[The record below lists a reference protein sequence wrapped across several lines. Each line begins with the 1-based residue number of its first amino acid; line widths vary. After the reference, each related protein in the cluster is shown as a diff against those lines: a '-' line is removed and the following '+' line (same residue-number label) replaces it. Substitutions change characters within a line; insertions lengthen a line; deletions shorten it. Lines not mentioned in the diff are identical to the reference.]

1 MKEDFELMKRT
12 MKSLFA
18 MLLCAAL
25 LTTSV
30 GSALASEVLPS
41 GLVDADLASV
51 VDAYVDAH
59 SETTAAV
66 SVAMFRGQD
75 VLLKQVYGYADIA
88 AGMEADA
95 DTVYEW
101 GSATKLL
108 VWVSVMQLVEQGKLD
123 LNTDI
128 TAYLPDGFLTKL
140 CYDTPLTMMNLMH
153 HNAGWEDVIIGLFV
167 EPNSTVSSLEQT
179 LQSTEPNQIFEPGTI
194 VAYSNWGVALAGY
207 IVERVSGEPFTSYV
221 HQHIF
226 EPLDMKHTALS
237 PMLDDNPW
245 VRQRRPLTQGYA
257 GLQPTANQF
266 TIPLYPAGMATGTLD
281 DFLRFAQA
289 FLPEEGEMSPLFAK
303 PGTLDALLTP
313 SLLYANGDPRNS
325 HGLWVADF
333 GVPVMGHGGNTA
345 AFSAMLLLDKDS
357 RTGFVVMTN
366 QAQEK
371 VYNYGLP
378 ELVFGKY
385 ALARSEEPLPDAREL
400 RGLYRSG
407 RTVLNGQAKLYDLI
421 QMLPLFG
428 GDENRIQGSLH
439 AASMSFSKAQPNLFL
454 TDDVAALGMP
464 MPAVRINQTADDG
477 VQVEVMTFDYMRI
490 PTSVG
495 IVYAAVLLL
504 LILALGYC
512 IVALFG
518 GAVRRAVLRIRG
530 RRGETT
536 PLRKAHLAICA
547 LGIAQGVNILWM
559 TINMVIFA
567 SKFTIGLH
575 IAFTWL
581 YIIVAV
587 VYLVLLVLKTRTL
600 ECGRKEKALY
610 MWSGVAALLMIA
622 NIVVWQLFKF

>member
-1 MKEDFELMKRT
+1 MMKRT
-12 MKSLFA
+12 MKPLFV

-25 LTTSV
+25 LTTSL
-30 GSALASEVLPS
+30 GSALANEVLPS
-41 GLVDADLASV
+41 GLADADLASV

-66 SVAMFRGQD
+66 SVAVFRGQD

-88 AGMEADA
+88 AGLEADA

-123 LNTDI
+123 LDTDI

-140 CYDTPLTMMNLMH
+140 RYDTPLTIMNLMH

-167 EPNSTVSSLEQT
+167 APNSTVSSLEQT
-179 LQSTEPNQIFEPGTI
+179 LRSTEPNQLFEPGTV
-194 VAYSNWGVALAGY
+194 VAYSNWGVALAGF
-207 IVERVSGEPFTSYV
+207 IVERVSGEPFASYV

-226 EPLDMKHTALS
+226 EPLDMEHTALS
-237 PMLDDNPW
+237 PTLDDNPW
-245 VRQRRPLTQGYA
+245 VRQHRLLTQGYA
-257 GLQPTANQF
+257 GIQPTANQF

-289 FLPEEGEMSPLFAK
+289 FLPDEGEMSPLFVK
-303 PGTLDALLTP
+303 PGTLNTLLTP

-325 HGLWVADF
+325 HGFWVTDF

-345 AFSAMLLLDKDS
+345 AFSAMLMLDKDS

-366 QAQEK
+366 QAQEAD
-371 VYNYGLP
+371 YNYLLP

-385 ALARSEEPLPDAREL
+385 DPARSEEPLPDAREL

-407 RTVLNGQAKLYDLI
+407 RTVLNGQAKIYDLI

-428 GDENRIQGSLH
+428 GDENRIQGSLY
-439 AASMSFSKAQPNLFL
+439 ASSMSFSKAQPNLFL
-454 TDDVAALGMP
+454 TDDTAALAMP
-464 MPAVRINQTADDG
+464 LPAIRINQTADDG
-477 VQVEVMTFDYMRI
+477 VQLEVMIFDYIRM
-490 PTSVG
+490 PTAEG
-495 IVYAAVLLL
+495 IAYAAVLLL

-512 IVALFG
+512 IAALVG
-518 GAVRRAVLRIRG
+518 GAVRRVVLRLRG

-547 LGIAQGVNILWM
+547 LGIAQGANILLM
-559 TINMVIFA
+559 VINMMIFA

-581 YIIVAV
+581 YTIAAAA
-587 VYLVLLVLKTRTL
+587 YLVMLVLKTRAL
-600 ECGRKEKALY
+600 NCGRKEKALY
-610 MWSGVAALLMIA
+610 MWSGVATLLIIV
-622 NIVVWQLFKF
+622 NIVVWQLFRF